1 MDVVFVVIVVVAFQ
15 VLGVKLGE
23 LYMLD
28 QCSDPESTPTFSLLF
43 KRESH

>member
-1 MDVVFVVIVVVAFQ
+1 MDVVFVIVVVAFR

-23 LYMLD
+23 LYVLD
-28 QCSDPESTPTFSLLF
+28 QCSGPESTPAFSSLF

>member
-1 MDVVFVVIVVVAFQ
+1 MDVVFVVVVVAFR
-15 VLGVKLGE
+15 VLGD

-28 QCSDPESTPTFSLLF
+28 QCFGPESTPTFSLLL